1 VATLEAELLAGAR
14 EAAPVPPG
22 WRVWWEAARPRTLPL
37 AAAPV
42 AVGTAVAHASGGV
55 RVGPAVAALAGAL
68 LIQIGANLANDVF
81 DAEKGADAADRLGP
95 PRAVQMGWVSP
106 ARMRAAAL
114 LVFAAAAL
122 VGVYLVAVAGWPI
135 AALGAVSVL
144 AGVAYTGGP
153 FPLGYHGLGDLAVFL
168 FFGVAAVCGT
178 CYVQTLQLPAL
189 AFAASVPVGALA
201 TAVLVVNNLR
211 DVDTDRRAGKRT
223 LAVRLGRGGARVEY
237 ALLLAVAY
245 ATPPWL
251 WLAGAAGPGVLLPLA
266 TLPLGAGLL
275 RRVWAQDDGPA
286 LNAALAGTARLA
298 LVFALLLA
306 AGAVR

>member
-14 EAAPVPPG
+14 EAAPAPPG

-42 AVGTAVAHASGGV
+42 AVGTAVAHATGGV
-55 RVGPAVAALAGAL
+55 RVGPAVAALTGAL

-81 DAEKGADAADRLGP
+81 DAEKGADTADRLGP
-95 PRAVQMGWVSP
+95 ARAVQMGWISP

-122 VGVYLVAVAGWPI
+122 VGVYLFAVAGWPI
-135 AALGAVSVL
+135 AALGAVSIL

-178 CYVQTLQLPAL
+178 GFVQTLQLPAL

-237 ALLLAVAY
+237 ALLLVAAY

-251 WLAGAAGPGVLLPLA
+251 WLAGLAGPAVLLPLA

-275 RRVWAQDDGPA
+275 RRVRASSDGPA

-306 AGAVR
+306 AGVVL